1 MKNTIILS
9 VVMVLCTIM
18 ICITIR
24 KDPNERQLIKI
35 AAEVNKISEK
45 TTEID
50 NYTGNLNSYLMEIE
64 SNTRK

>member
-9 VVMVLCTIM
+9 VVMVLCTMM

-35 AAEVNKISEK
+35 AAEVNNISEK
-45 TTEID
+45 TTEME
-50 NYTGNLNSYLMEIE
+50 NYKDSLNSYLMEIE

>member
-1 MKNTIILS
+1 
-9 VVMVLCTIM
+9 M

-35 AAEVNKISEK
+35 AAEVNNISEK
-45 TTEID
+45 TTEME
-50 NYTGNLNSYLMEIE
+50 NYKDSLNSYLMEIE